1 MKDAIQTVSF
11 GEKLRH
17 SHSFIHANDSYTIV
31 KQNIRQRKIL
41 KNWSKKSK
49 IKHDNIKYVT
59 SIQHSNNMYA
69 PFVSNI
75 TMSNNMYNPSNIHN
89 SDENGHLEH
98 VICY

>member
-1 MKDAIQTVSF
+1 
-11 GEKLRH
+11 
-17 SHSFIHANDSYTIV
+17 
-31 KQNIRQRKIL
+31 
-41 KNWSKKSK
+41 
-49 IKHDNIKYVT
+49 
-59 SIQHSNNMYA
+59 MYA

>member
-49 IKHDNIKYVT
+49 IKHDNNMLQVFN
-59 SIQHSNNMYA
+59 IQIICMH
-69 PFVSNI
+69 
-75 TMSNNMYNPSNIHN
+75 
-89 SDENGHLEH
+89 HL
-98 VICY
+98 